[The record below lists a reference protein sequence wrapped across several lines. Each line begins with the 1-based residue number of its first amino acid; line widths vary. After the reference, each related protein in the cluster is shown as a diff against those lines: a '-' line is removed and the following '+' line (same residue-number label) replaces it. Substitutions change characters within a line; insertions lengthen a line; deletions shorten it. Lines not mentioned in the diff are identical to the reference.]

1 MIDVISPNDPL
12 FLLGVAFAAA
22 SLTRLVGVAI
32 SGQVEADT
40 QIFHWFACVG
50 QAIVGGLMVRA
61 VLFPSTLLNDT
72 LMLDRILAVS
82 FALAMFFFFG
92 RRILTSSLAGVVT
105 LATLCVWRNL

>member
-22 SLTRLVGVAI
+22 SLTRVVGVAI

-92 RRILTSSLAGVVT
+92 RRLLTSSLAGVVT

>member
-22 SLTRLVGVAI
+22 SLTRGVGVAI

-61 VLFPSTLLNDT
+61 VLFSTLLNDT

-92 RRILTSSLAGVVT
+92 RRLLLSSLAGVVT
-105 LATLCVWRNL
+105 LAILCVWRDL

>member
-22 SLTRLVGVAI
+22 LLTRLAGVAI

-92 RRILTSSLAGVVT
+92 RRLLTSSLAGVVT
-105 LATLCVWRNL
+105 LAILCVWRDL

>member
-50 QAIVGGLMVRA
+50 QAIVGGLMVRT
-61 VLFPSTLLNDT
+61 VLFPSSLLNDT
-72 LMLDRILAVS
+72 LMLDRILALS

-92 RRILTSSLAGVVT
+92 RRLLTSSLVGVVA
-105 LATLCVWRNL
+105 LAVLCVWRDL

>member
-1 MIDVISPNDPL
+1 MIGVISPTDPVIL
-12 FLLGVAFAAA
+12 VSVAFAAA
-22 SLTRLVGVAI
+22 LLTRIAGIAI
-32 SGQVEADT
+32 SGRIEADT
-40 QIFHWFACVG
+40 PIFHWFACVG

-92 RRILTSSLAGVVT
+92 RRLLTSSLAGVVT
-105 LATLCVWRNL
+105 LAILCVWRDL